1 MATNSL
7 PMPPEV
13 LVSLVALRDRL
24 TAAPHGERRS
34 MVEAYASSTGRSTGT
49 VYNWLRDHA
58 NYESGR
64 KRRSDAGTSRLS
76 GDTLE
81 LIAAMR
87 QEGLRQNGKQTLP
100 LGVALNVADINGADI
115 NVSQSQVA
123 RLLRQRRMDTAT
135 VGASRSTGEL
145 RTEFANQVHQIDPSL
160 CLLYYMGGR
169 QHLMTEQKFY
179 KNKQENYAKIKLKVW
194 RQVRWDHFSGV
205 IDVRYFESAGE
216 SQAMLFEFLMW
227 TWSKQEGR
235 LNHGVPKML
244 IWDKGSANTSH
255 GIQNLLDS
263 MGVKHETHAQGHSW
277 AKGGVESANN
287 IVETQFESRL
297 RFEPVESIE
306 ELNAA
311 ALSWARDWN
320 ANLIK
325 HVDSRVV
332 RASGKPMVRDD
343 LWSLILRTPGA
354 LVELPSREVCQW
366 FMAGREKERQVTNQA
381 ISFAHPELGRAA
393 RYDLRAWSE
402 FIHNRQKL
410 SVTPLLLRDGL
421 LRVEIPRAGA
431 EALVV
436 EVEPVRDFDEAGR
449 NAAAQVIGQ
458 GYTRMPESA
467 SEAVARRLAVAA
479 YGEGTTVDGA
489 EALRE
494 KNAKPFAQL
503 NEGKGLKAHSH
514 LGTEELPQ
522 RLLPAASEVA
532 TEAVRAAGRAVR
544 EVQAEPLNH
553 VQAATRL
560 RALVGDAWTAEHFA
574 WLAQRHPNGVQED
587 ALQAIAT
594 EIKGGKQMTALRAV
608 GGA

>member
-1 MATNSL
+1 
-7 PMPPEV
+7 MPPEV

-24 TAAPHGERRS
+24 TAAPHGERRT
-34 MVEAYASSTGRSTGT
+34 MVEAYAANTGRSTGT

-58 NYESGR
+58 NYDSGR
-64 KRRSDAGTSRLS
+64 KRRSDAGSSRLS
-76 GDTLE
+76 GETLE

-100 LGVALNVADINGADI
+100 LGVALNVADINGAEI

-123 RLLRQRRMDTAT
+123 RLLRQRRMDTVT
-135 VGASRSTGEL
+135 VGASRTTGEL
-145 RTEFANQVHQIDPSL
+145 RSEFANHVHQIDPSL

-205 IDVRYFESAGE
+205 LDVRYFESAGE

-235 LNHGVPKML
+235 LNHGVPKL
-244 IWDKGSANTSH
+244 LLWDKGSANTSH
-255 GIQNLLDS
+255 GIQNLLDAL
-263 MGVKHETHAQGHSW
+263 GVQHETHAQGHSW
-277 AKGGVESANN
+277 AKGGVENANN

-297 RFEPVESIE
+297 RFEPVESIA

-325 HVDSRVV
+325 HVDSRLV
-332 RASGKPMVRDD
+332 RASGTPMVRDD

-354 LVELPSREVCQW
+354 LIELPSREVCQW
-366 FMAGREKERQVTNQA
+366 FMAGREKERQVNNLA

-393 RYDLRAWSE
+393 RYDLRAWAE
-402 FIHNRQKL
+402 FVHNRQKL
-410 SVTPLLLRDGL
+410 NVTPLLLRDGL

-436 EVEPVRDFDEAGR
+436 EVQPVRDFDEAGR
-449 NAAAQVIGQ
+449 NMAAQMIGE

-467 SEAVARRLAVAA
+467 SEAIARRLAIAA
-479 YGEGTTVDGA
+479 YGDGTTVDGA
-489 EALRE
+489 ETLRE
-494 KNAKPFAQL
+494 KNARPFAHL
-503 NEGKGLKAHSH
+503 NDGKGLTAHSH
-514 LGTEELPQ
+514 LGETELPA
-522 RLLPAASEVA
+522 RLLPVAGEVA
-532 TEAVRAAGRAVR
+532 TDAVRAAGRAVR
-544 EVQAEPLNH
+544 DVQLEPLNH

-560 RALVGDAWTAEHFA
+560 RALVGSSWTAEHFA
-574 WLAQRHPNGVQED
+574 WLAQRYPGGVQED
-587 ALQAIAT
+587 ALDSIAA
-594 EIKGGKQMTALRAV
+594 EINSGRPMQALRAV